1 MPTGLVDAS
10 MYRKGHLGVSLLV
23 FAPVGYA
30 LVTAGHPAVA
40 AVAGL
45 VMVQLS
51 TLPDIDHRLPMVD
64 HRGATHSLAFAALVG
79 GAGAAV
85 GVVADSVVSVGLPLP
100 AVGFAIGALTILA
113 HLLGDTLTPMG
124 VNYLW
129 PLPAAPVSLSLTP
142 ADNPVANSGLFGLG
156 LAVTAGWV
164 AVVGGV
170 V

>member
-1 MPTGLVDAS
+1 

-30 LVTAGHPAVA
+30 LVDAGHPAVA

-45 VMVQLS
+45 VMVQFA
-51 TLPDIDHRLPMVD
+51 TLPDVDHRLPMVE

-79 GAGAAV
+79 AAGAAV
-85 GVVADSVVSVGLPLP
+85 GVAADAVVSVDLPLP
-100 AVGFAIGALTILA
+100 AVGFAVGALTILA

-129 PLPAAPVSLSLTP
+129 PLPVSPVSLSLTP
-142 ADNPVANSGLFGLG
+142 ADNPVVNSGLFGLG

-164 AVVGGV
+164 AFVAGLV
-170 V
+170 

>member
-1 MPTGLVDAS
+1 
-10 MYRKGHLGVSLLV
+10 MYRMGHLGVSMLV

-30 LVTAGHPAVA
+30 LVAAGHPAVA

-45 VMVQLS
+45 VMIQFATV
-51 TLPDIDHRLPMVD
+51 PDIDHRLPMVD
-64 HRGATHSLAFAALVG
+64 HRGATHSLAFAALA
-79 GAGAAV
+79 GAVGAAV
-85 GVVADSVVSVGLPLP
+85 GIVAGSIVSVDLPLP
-100 AVGFAIGALTILA
+100 AIGFAVGALTILA

-129 PLPAAPVSLSLTP
+129 PLPASSVSLSLTR
-142 ADNPVANSGLFGLG
+142 ADNPWANRGLFGLG